1 LTASAQLPKRGQL
14 ASTAYTG
21 STCLRVNRRA
31 AEIRAYREENA
42 VNAYLA
48 VKFLHILAV
57 VFMAAPLYNLIVV
70 NERLRF
76 GKAPFAVDRY
86 FENLVKTN
94 AIRCFVF
101 QATALLTGIVLIV
114 LGGQP
119 VGTLFSNPIL
129 LAKFLLL
136 LVLSILL
143 SYVHLGIQPR
153 IEAFLAQVQ
162 SSDIPEEIWQQV
174 APWRRRRKRLAAF
187 CLFFVITLVL
197 LGLQVFSRF
206 QPLLTGLLLVL
217 AALFSW
223 RVYKTPI
230 PYGWV

>member
-1 LTASAQLPKRGQL
+1 MG
-14 ASTAYTG
+14 AYQ
-21 STCLRVNRRA
+21 
-31 AEIRAYREENA
+31 
-42 VNAYLA
+42 A
-48 VKFLHILAV
+48 VKFLHILTV

-86 FENLVKTN
+86 FENLIKTN

-101 QATALLTGIVLIV
+101 QATALVSGILLVP

-119 VGTLFSNPIL
+119 LSALVTNRVL
-129 LAKFLLL
+129 LAKLLL
-136 LVLSILL
+136 LIVLSILL
-143 SYVHLGIQPR
+143 SYVHLSLQPR
-153 IEAFLAQVQ
+153 IETQLNQVRGAE
-162 SSDIPEEIWQQV
+162 IPAEILQKIG
-174 APWRRRRKRLAAF
+174 PLRLRRKKLAGF

-197 LGLQVFSRF
+197 LGLQVLATFS
-206 QPLLTGLLLVL
+206 PLLTVGLLLV

-230 PYGWV
+230 PYGWA

>member
-1 LTASAQLPKRGQL
+1 M
-14 ASTAYTG
+14 
-21 STCLRVNRRA
+21 
-31 AEIRAYREENA
+31 
-42 VNAYLA
+42 NAYQA
-48 VKFLHILAV
+48 VKFLHILTV

-86 FENLVKTN
+86 FENLIKTN
-94 AIRCFVF
+94 AIRCFIF
-101 QATALLTGIVLIV
+101 QITAFVTGILLIV

-119 VGTLFSNPIL
+119 LSTLFTNGVL
-129 LAKFLLL
+129 LAKFVLLL
-136 LVLSILL
+136 ILSVLL

-153 IEAFLAQVQ
+153 IESLLSQVQ
-162 SSDIPEEIWQQV
+162 GNEIPPEILQKIV
-174 APWRRRRKRLAAF
+174 PWRVRRKKLAGF

-197 LGLQVFSRF
+197 LGLQVFVQF
-206 QPLLTGLLLVL
+206 NLTTTALLLAL

-223 RVYKTPI
+223 RVYKSPI

>member
-1 LTASAQLPKRGQL
+1 LRDDIFATPFWEAIRVSAYQ
-14 ASTAYTG
+14 A
-21 STCLRVNRRA
+21 
-31 AEIRAYREENA
+31 I
-42 VNAYLA
+42 
-48 VKFLHILAV
+48 KFLHILTV

-76 GKAPFAVDRY
+76 GKAPYAVDRY
-86 FENLVKTN
+86 FENLIKTN

-101 QATALLTGIVLIV
+101 QITAFVTGILLIV

-119 VGTLFSNPIL
+119 LRTLFTNGVL
-129 LAKFLLL
+129 LAKFILLL
-136 LVLSILL
+136 ILSVLL

-153 IEAFLAQVQ
+153 IEALLSQVQ
-162 SSDIPEEIWQQV
+162 GNEIPPEILQEIV
-174 APWRRRRKRLAAF
+174 PWRVRRKKLAGF

-197 LGLQVFSRF
+197 LGLQVFVRF
-206 QPLLTGLLLVL
+206 NLTTTALLLAL

-223 RVYKTPI
+223 RVYKSPI

>member
-1 LTASAQLPKRGQL
+1 MSAYQ
-14 ASTAYTG
+14 A
-21 STCLRVNRRA
+21 
-31 AEIRAYREENA
+31 I
-42 VNAYLA
+42 
-48 VKFLHILAV
+48 KFLHILTV

-86 FENLVKTN
+86 FENLIKTN
-94 AIRCFVF
+94 AVRCFIF
-101 QATALLTGIVLIV
+101 QITAFVTGLLLIP

-119 VGTLFSNPIL
+119 LSTLFTNPIL

-136 LVLSILL
+136 VVLSILL
-143 SYVHLGIQPR
+143 SYVHFGLQPH
-153 IEAFLAQVQ
+153 IEALLGQVQ
-162 SSDIPEEIWQQV
+162 GSEIPPEIVQQV
-174 APWRRRRKRLAAF
+174 LPWRVRRKKLAGF

-197 LGLQVFSRF
+197 LGLQVYVRF
-206 QPLLTGLLLVL
+206 DLLLTGLLLLL

-230 PYGWV
+230 RYGWF

>member
-1 LTASAQLPKRGQL
+1 MPF
-14 ASTAYTG
+14 Y
-21 STCLRVNRRA
+21 
-31 AEIRAYREENA
+31 E
-42 VNAYLA
+42 A
-48 VKFLHILAV
+48 VKFLHILTV

-86 FENLVKTN
+86 FENLIKTN

-101 QATALLTGIVLIV
+101 QATAFVTGIVLIP
-114 LGGQP
+114 LSGQP
-119 VGTLFSNPIL
+119 LSTLFHNWVL

-136 LVLSILL
+136 LVLSVLL
-143 SYVHLGIQPR
+143 SHVHLAIQPR
-153 IEAFLAQVQ
+153 IEALLAQVQ
-162 SSDIPEEIWQQV
+162 ATEIPAEILSQIV
-174 APWRRRRKRLAAF
+174 PWRVRRKKLAGF

-197 LGLQVFSRF
+197 LGLQVVSRF
-206 QPLLTGLLLVL
+206 QPAVTVLLLLL

-230 PYGWV
+230 PYGWI